1 MPTLDDEA
9 LQRDLS
15 RAVRRI
21 CPPDLADRADD
32 LAQAALLR
40 ILEVRR
46 RREGE
51 SEFSPLYLKKA
62 AYSALIDEIR
72 RLRRRGEVAFDGE
85 TASAEPLQAEPDP
98 ERRAAGRE
106 LGRHIRACL
115 VRLVRPRALAV
126 TLHLQ
131 GHTGPEAADLLG
143 WSAKKV
149 ENLIYRGLADLRR
162 CLTDRGVRRGGLP

>member
-1 MPTLDDEA
+1 MPVEEEVLH
-9 LQRDLS
+9 RDLS

-32 LAQAALLR
+32 LAQAAVMR
-40 ILEVRR
+40 ILEIRR

-85 TASAEPLQAEPDP
+85 PAGAEPAESAPDP

-106 LGRHIRACL
+106 LGRHIRDCL
-115 VRLVRPRALAV
+115 TRLVRPRALAV
-126 TLHLQ
+126 TLYLQ
-131 GHTGPEAADLLG
+131 GHTGPEVAGLLG

-149 ENLIYRGLADLRR
+149 ENLIYRGLADLRQ
-162 CLTDRGVRRGGLP
+162 CLTARGVRRGGPS